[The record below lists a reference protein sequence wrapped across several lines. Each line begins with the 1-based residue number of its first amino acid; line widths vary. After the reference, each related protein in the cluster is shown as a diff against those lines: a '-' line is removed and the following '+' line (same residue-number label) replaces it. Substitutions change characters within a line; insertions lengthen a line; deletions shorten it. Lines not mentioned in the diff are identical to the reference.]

1 MMQEKRWGAFLC
13 DCRSTMKVDS
23 KKIGKTMPLVAVA
36 SNPENEI
43 HAFAKEA
50 DQLKLED
57 VIIGCCAEPSIFEE
71 ALQGKKLHFLDLKG
85 NCFSPHPDIEKAHSK
100 ALKMIHAEIEASKI

>member
-13 DCRSTMKVDS
+13 DCRSTVKVDS
-23 KKIGKTMPLVAVA
+23 KKIGKTIPLVAVA

-50 DQLKLED
+50 DQQKT
-57 VIIGCCAEPSIFEE
+57 
-71 ALQGKKLHFLDLKG
+71 
-85 NCFSPHPDIEKAHSK
+85 
-100 ALKMIHAEIEASKI
+100 

>member
-13 DCRSTMKVDS
+13 DCRSTVKVDS
-23 KKIGKTMPLVAVA
+23 KKIGKTIPLVAVA

-50 DQLKLED
+50 DQQKLEHV
-57 VIIGCCAEPSIFEE
+57 VIGAVQSLLSLRRPCKGKSFIFSI
-71 ALQGKKLHFLDLKG
+71 
-85 NCFSPHPDIEKAHSK
+85 
-100 ALKMIHAEIEASKI
+100 